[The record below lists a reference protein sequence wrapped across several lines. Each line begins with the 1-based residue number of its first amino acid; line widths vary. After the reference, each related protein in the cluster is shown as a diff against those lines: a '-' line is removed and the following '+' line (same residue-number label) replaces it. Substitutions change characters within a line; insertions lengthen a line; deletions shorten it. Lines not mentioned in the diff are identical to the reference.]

1 MKTPLTLLHNKYPIK
16 AITFLLCR
24 SLRASSVA
32 VVLAA
37 TFACTASSSGQV
49 LFSDTFTATN
59 SEMNVYAG
67 GGQSGSLTPLPIG
80 YTFTGA
86 SWQTQISDNSA
97 LVYANANT
105 GSFSLAHNFT
115 DAQHLE
121 INVDATRPQGTGWI
135 KFGSS
140 ANANY
145 NAAGGAAF
153 VFDGAGN
160 AYFFNGAANTGLIA
174 SGITAASHDI
184 KIEMIS
190 SGNYDGTGTVDINV
204 WLDSFQLDL
213 NGGSAGNTYTIAS
226 GFSENYIT
234 FAQFSPGFQ
243 SWTVNDWDVAVVPE
257 PSTYALLVLSAAGV
271 AAHVARRRRLR

>member
-1 MKTPLTLLHNKYPIK
+1 MKTPLNPLHNKNPMK

-59 SEMNVYAG
+59 SNMNVYTG
-67 GGQSGSLTPLPIG
+67 GGQSGSLTTPIG

-86 SWQTQISDNSA
+86 VWQTQIVSN
-97 LVYANANT
+97 NAQLISNGNT
-105 GSFSLAHNFT
+105 ASFSLANNFT
-115 DAQHLE
+115 NAVQLT
-121 INVDATRPQGTGWI
+121 INSTFLLPQATAWI
-135 KFGSS
+135 KFGSG

-153 VFDGAGN
+153 AVDGSSDVYLFDGASSV
-160 AYFFNGAANTGLIA
+160 ATFNDILLASNTLQ
-174 SGITAASHDI
+174 
-184 KIEMIS
+184 IELIS
-190 SGNYDGTGTVDINV
+190 SANYNGTGTVAINA
-204 WLDSFQLDL
+204 WLNSVQLDL
-213 NGGSAGNTYTIAS
+213 NGLSAGNTYTTAS
-226 GFSENYIT
+226 GFTQNYIT